1 MVKRAGGVGKGRK
14 LSRAGRV
21 LYWALRMSAT
31 NQLIH
36 EVLPVGLLQCN
47 CSVVG
52 DPVTREAIVVDP
64 GDEIEKILEV
74 LDRHNLKVKYIV
86 ITHAHID
93 HVGGAAKLKK
103 VTGAPVAMHPEDL
116 WLLENLATQA
126 SFIGMPPPEAAGL
139 DWALKPGDEI
149 AWGENL
155 RADVLHTPGH
165 SPGSICLHLP
175 EQKVLLAGD
184 TLFAGSIGRTDL
196 WGGSMETILRSIH
209 SNLLMLVD
217 ETEVYC
223 GHGPATTIG
232 SEREHNPFIQGL

>member
-1 MVKRAGGVGKGRK
+1 MNEPK
-14 LSRAGRV
+14 
-21 LYWALRMSAT
+21 
-31 NQLIH
+31 QLIH
-36 EVLPVGLLQCN
+36 EVLPVGWLQCN

-74 LDRHNLKVKYIV
+74 LDRYSLKVKYIV

-126 SFIGMPPPEAAGL
+126 SFIGMPPPEAASL
-139 DWALKPGDEI
+139 DLGLKPGDEI

-155 RADVLHTPGH
+155 RANVLHTPGH

-196 WGGSMETILRSIH
+196 WGGSMETILRSIY
-209 SNLLMLVD
+209 SNLLTLDD

>member
-1 MVKRAGGVGKGRK
+1 MN
-14 LSRAGRV
+14 
-21 LYWALRMSAT
+21 AT
-31 NQLIH
+31 DQLIH
-36 EVLPVGLLQCN
+36 EVLPVGWLQCN

-74 LDRHNLKVKYIV
+74 LSRHSLKVKYIV

-103 VTGAPVAMHPEDL
+103 ITGAPVAMHPEDM

-126 SFIGMPPPEAAGL
+126 SFIGMPPPEAASL
-139 DWALKPGDEI
+139 DLGLKPGDEVV
-149 AWGENL
+149 WGENF
-155 RADVLHTPGH
+155 RANVLHTPGH

-184 TLFAGSIGRTDL
+184 TLFAGSIGWRQF
-196 WGGSMETILRSIH
+196 SAPSIPI
-209 SNLLMLVD
+209 SLLLMTRLQSIAAMAQPQPSVRS
-217 ETEVYC
+217 
-223 GHGPATTIG
+223 ASTTPLFKGYSTAPI
-232 SEREHNPFIQGL
+232 